1 MKSER
6 AMKEEEEMSWGGGKR
21 EGWMRAGRTQCMPQ
35 QAWRQHVQ
43 KAAGH
48 LSSIGHE
55 LLN

>member
-1 MKSER
+1 MQSER

-21 EGWMRAGRTQCMPQ
+21 EGWMRAGRTQCLPQ